1 MEFVVSSMI
10 GSSHILVIENNLF
23 QLVVPCQIPN
33 LLHVESHKDLSSA
46 RASCSSVVFFSF
58 CILMTLKTEL
68 MFLTFIFLLMTQTY
82 FMQIRASAL
91 EMTMNNHLKTV
102 NAWLICNKL
111 SLNIEK
117 SSFVIFHPPQKK
129 LNHHVTLSIND
140 KVLKKDASIKYLGK
154 MIDFSLNCH
163 ITSYIANKVRRS
175 TGVLS
180 KLRLYV
186 NTNILTQLQS
196 NLY

>member
-1 MEFVVSSMI
+1 
-10 GSSHILVIENNLF
+10 
-23 QLVVPCQIPN
+23 
-33 LLHVESHKDLSSA
+33 
-46 RASCSSVVFFSF
+46 
-58 CILMTLKTEL
+58 

-91 EMTMNNHLKTV
+91 EMTMNNHLKAV

-129 LNHHVTLSIND
+129 LNHHITLSING
-140 KVLKKDASIKYLGK
+140 KVLKKDASIKYSGI
-154 MIDFSLNCH
+154 MINSILNWKSH
-163 ITSYIANKVRRS
+163 ISYIANKVRRRS
-175 TGVLS
+175 IGVLS

-186 NTNILTQLQS
+186 NTNILTQLYYS
-196 NLY
+196 FIFPFLTYGLIT